1 MEKKITKWEPEGF
14 ELEMTTHWSFPKRGD
29 WATHDA
35 KWRGNWSPYIPRNIL
50 LRYSQACDLVLD
62 QFAGSGAVGEACI
75 KKNRK
80 AILVELVKEKATNIA
95 KRLHA
100 VMIDEVLIKK
110 MAV

>member
-1 MEKKITKWEPEGF
+1 MSGTNGMLPTCFDVQPVPKKEIISQSEKPTALF
-14 ELEMTTHWSFPKRGD
+14 EQLLEYVTLPGE
-29 WATHDA
+29 
-35 KWRGNWSPYIPRNIL
+35 I
-50 LRYSQACDLVLD
+50 VLD